1 MKWPFENDTKYS
13 IKKLSYTQ
21 LKNNRLKKG
30 LSIFAISLA
39 TFLISSVL
47 LLLSGIIVVNQNG
60 GNSITGSYH
69 ALIPNVT
76 YSQFESL
83 SKDQRVES
91 CGLTSHIESLQFDN
105 NKLNVSFSNND
116 SLSLNGLSIS
126 EGKMPTK
133 ENEILIEKEFLASQ
147 NINTKIG
154 EQITIPFSDKVT
166 NNKFTITGYLKTSTK
181 GTNRSLYAAMVSEKY
196 FDKLN
201 GWNKLSPAVMLK
213 VNSNNLSSSNDIK
226 NLVLSI
232 LKDNNMNQSPSFNE
246 AFIKLSQPSILMILS
261 AIVGLAIIIIAS
273 VLVIYCIFYISIIN
287 SIKSY
292 GQLRTIGMTSKQIK
306 KLINREGNLLAVIAI
321 PIGLILGVVFSYLLI
336 PKGFKFSSLVW
347 ISPVV
352 IVLTYITVRISIRK
366 PAKIASTVSPI
377 EASKFESNNQ
387 LSYKHNFNKLTP
399 FSLACNQLIRYKKK
413 NLLTLLS
420 ISLTGVLLIGFSSIL
435 SSIDAREMSL
445 SGFKRGQF
453 VIKINDFELRENPL
467 EKIQVNNPL
476 TEEVYK
482 QLKQI
487 SGLKKIEIDKH
498 LPASNNLKSN
508 ESDAEIIG
516 FYKED
521 MPLLEKCNNEK
532 SLPKYDAL
540 VSKDKIVVGR
550 PSDFEEYFG
559 FKAKIGNIVT
569 LKIFDGNTSRNVDFE
584 IAAVLD
590 ESKIEN
596 NGDKIDMLILP
607 VDSMN
612 RISDANLIYQY
623 VVKVDNNFENLAEKD
638 IEQILLLNPKLGY
651 NSLSSAISQNENF
664 LQSSKLVLISII
676 ILIGCFSIMNL
687 LNTIL
692 TGVLVRR
699 KEFALMRS
707 VGMSKSQLFK
717 MVYFETLIVVV
728 SGLVLSVILGGCVGY
743 IVCMILKNSLMS
755 YLNYHFPLM
764 ITFIYS
770 LIVIFLSLI
779 ISNMSLKHQNE
790 LSIIESLR

>member
-1 MKWPFENDTKYS
+1 MKWPFENNTQYS
-13 IKKLSYTQ
+13 IKKLSYAQ
-21 LKNNRLKKG
+21 LKNNHLKKG

-69 ALIPNVT
+69 ALIPNIT
-76 YSQFESL
+76 HSQFENL
-83 SKDQRVES
+83 SKDIRVES
-91 CGLTSHIESLQFDN
+91 CGLTSHIESLKF
-105 NKLNVSFSNND
+105 NKDRLNVSFSNKD
-116 SLSLNGLSIS
+116 SLALNGLSIS

-133 ENEILIEKEFLASQ
+133 ENEILIEKEFLTSQ
-147 NINTKIG
+147 NINAKIG

-306 KLINREGNLLAVIAI
+306 KLINREGNLLAIIAI

-336 PKGFKFSSLVW
+336 PKGFKFDNLMW
-347 ISPVV
+347 ISPIV
-352 IVLTYITVRISIRK
+352 IVLTYITIRISIRK

-377 EASKFESNNQ
+377 EAAKFESNNQ
-387 LSYKHNFNKLTP
+387 VSYKHNFNKLTP
-399 FSLACNQLIRYKKK
+399 FSLAYNQLIRYKKK

-467 EKIQVNNPL
+467 EKIQSNNPL

-487 SGLKKIEIDKH
+487 SGFRKIEIDKH
-498 LPASNNLKSN
+498 LPASNNLKSH

-521 MPLLEKCNNEK
+521 MPLLEKCNNKK
-532 SLPKYDAL
+532 SLPKYNDLA
-540 VSKDKIVVGR
+540 SKDKIVVGR

-638 IEQILLLNPKLGY
+638 VEQILLSNPKLGY

-664 LQSSKLVLISII
+664 LQSSKLVLLSII

-717 MVYFETLIVVV
+717 MVYFETLIVIV

-743 IVCMILKNSLMS
+743 IVCMILKNNLMS

-779 ISNMSLKHQNE
+779 ISNMSLKDQNE

>member
-1 MKWPFENDTKYS
+1 MKWPFENDTQYS
-13 IKKLSYTQ
+13 IKKLSYAQ

-69 ALIPNVT
+69 ALIPNIT
-76 YSQFESL
+76 HSQFENL
-83 SKDQRVES
+83 SKDIRVES
-91 CGLTSHIESLQFDN
+91 CGLTSHIESLKF
-105 NKLNVSFSNND
+105 NKDRLNVSFSNKD
-116 SLSLNGLSIS
+116 SLALNGLSIS

-133 ENEILIEKEFLASQ
+133 ENEILIEKEFLSSQ
-147 NINTKIG
+147 NINAKIG

-321 PIGLILGVVFSYLLI
+321 PIGLILGIVFSYLLI
-336 PKGFKFSSLVW
+336 PKGFKFDNLMW

-532 SLPKYDAL
+532 SLPKYDDL

-584 IAAVLD
+584 IVAVLD
-590 ESKIEN
+590 ESKIKN

-638 IEQILLLNPKLGY
+638 VEQILLSNPKLGY

-664 LQSSKLVLISII
+664 LQSSKLVLLSII

-728 SGLVLSVILGGCVGY
+728 SGLVLSIILGGCIGY
-743 IVCMILKNSLMS
+743 IVCMILKNNLMS

-764 ITFIYS
+764 ITLIYS
-770 LIVIFLSLI
+770 LIVIFLSLT
-779 ISNMSLKHQNE
+779 ISNMSLKRQNK
-790 LSIIESLR
+790 LSIIELLR

>member
-1 MKWPFENDTKYS
+1 MKWPFENDTQYS
-13 IKKLSYTQ
+13 IKKLSYAQ

-69 ALIPNVT
+69 ALIPNIT
-76 YSQFESL
+76 HSQFENL
-83 SKDQRVES
+83 SKDIRVES
-91 CGLTSHIESLQFDN
+91 CGLTSHIESLKF
-105 NKLNVSFSNND
+105 NKDRLNVSFSNKD
-116 SLSLNGLSIS
+116 SLALNGLSIS

-133 ENEILIEKEFLASQ
+133 ENEILIEKEFLTSQ
-147 NINTKIG
+147 NINAKIG

-413 NLLTLLS
+413 NLLILLS

-676 ILIGCFSIMNL
+676 ILISCFSIMNL

>member
-1 MKWPFENDTKYS
+1 MKWPFENDTQYS
-13 IKKLSYTQ
+13 IKKLSYAQ
-21 LKNNRLKKG
+21 LKNNHLKKG

-69 ALIPNVT
+69 ALIPNIT
-76 YSQFESL
+76 HSQFENL
-83 SKDQRVES
+83 SKDIRVES
-91 CGLTSHIESLQFDN
+91 CGLTSHIESLKF
-105 NKLNVSFSNND
+105 NKDRLNVSFSNKD
-116 SLSLNGLSIS
+116 SLALNGLSIS

-133 ENEILIEKEFLASQ
+133 ENEILIEKEFLTSQ
-147 NINTKIG
+147 NINAKIG

-181 GTNRSLYAAMVSEKY
+181 GTNRSLYATMVSEKY

-201 GWNKLSPAVMLK
+201 GWNKLSPTVMLK

-336 PKGFKFSSLVW
+336 PKGFKFSNLLW

-521 MPLLEKCNNEK
+521 MPLLEKCNNKK
-532 SLPKYDAL
+532 SLPKYNDLA
-540 VSKDKIVVGR
+540 SKDKIVVGR

-569 LKIFDGNTSRNVDFE
+569 LKIFDGNASKNVDFE

-728 SGLVLSVILGGCVGY
+728 SGLVLSIILGGCIGY
-743 IVCMILKNSLMS
+743 IVCMILKNNLMS

-764 ITFIYS
+764 ITLIYS

>member
-1 MKWPFENDTKYS
+1 M
-13 IKKLSYTQ
+13 
-21 LKNNRLKKG
+21 
-30 LSIFAISLA
+30 
-39 TFLISSVL
+39 
-47 LLLSGIIVVNQNG
+47 NQNG

-69 ALIPNVT
+69 SLIPNIT
-76 YSQFESL
+76 HSQFENL
-83 SKDQRVES
+83 SKDIRVES
-91 CGLTSHIESLQFDN
+91 CGLTSHIESLKF
-105 NKLNVSFSNND
+105 NKDRLNVSFSNKD
-116 SLSLNGLSIS
+116 SLALNGLSIS

-133 ENEILIEKEFLASQ
+133 ENEILIEKEFLSSQ
-147 NINTKIG
+147 NINAKIG

-321 PIGLILGVVFSYLLI
+321 PIGLILGIVFSYLLI
-336 PKGFKFSSLVW
+336 PKGFKFDNLMW

-532 SLPKYDAL
+532 SLPKYDDL

-590 ESKIEN
+590 ESKIKN

-638 IEQILLLNPKLGY
+638 VEQILLSNPKLGY

-664 LQSSKLVLISII
+664 LQSSKLVLLSII

-728 SGLVLSVILGGCVGY
+728 SGLVLSIILGGCIGY
-743 IVCMILKNSLMS
+743 IVCMILKNNLMS

-764 ITFIYS
+764 ITLIYS
-770 LIVIFLSLI
+770 LIVIFLSLT
-779 ISNMSLKHQNE
+779 ISNMSLKRQNK
-790 LSIIESLR
+790 LSIIELLR

>member
-1 MKWPFENDTKYS
+1 M
-13 IKKLSYTQ
+13 
-21 LKNNRLKKG
+21 
-30 LSIFAISLA
+30 
-39 TFLISSVL
+39 
-47 LLLSGIIVVNQNG
+47 
-60 GNSITGSYH
+60 
-69 ALIPNVT
+69 
-76 YSQFESL
+76 
-83 SKDQRVES
+83 
-91 CGLTSHIESLQFDN
+91 
-105 NKLNVSFSNND
+105 
-116 SLSLNGLSIS
+116 
-126 EGKMPTK
+126 
-133 ENEILIEKEFLASQ
+133 
-147 NINTKIG
+147 
-154 EQITIPFSDKVT
+154 
-166 NNKFTITGYLKTSTK
+166 
-181 GTNRSLYAAMVSEKY
+181 
-196 FDKLN
+196 
-201 GWNKLSPAVMLK
+201 
-213 VNSNNLSSSNDIK
+213 
-226 NLVLSI
+226 
-232 LKDNNMNQSPSFNE
+232 
-246 AFIKLSQPSILMILS
+246 
-261 AIVGLAIIIIAS
+261 
-273 VLVIYCIFYISIIN
+273 
-287 SIKSY
+287 
-292 GQLRTIGMTSKQIK
+292 
-306 KLINREGNLLAVIAI
+306 
-321 PIGLILGVVFSYLLI
+321 GVVFSYLLI
-336 PKGFKFSSLVW
+336 PKGFKFINLLW

-532 SLPKYDAL
+532 SLPKYYDL
-540 VSKDKIVVGR
+540 SSKDKIVVGR

-569 LKIFDGNTSRNVDFE
+569 LKIFDGNASKNVTFE

-607 VDSMN
+607 VESMD

-728 SGLVLSVILGGCVGY
+728 SGLVLSIILGGCIGY
-743 IVCMILKNSLMS
+743 IVCMILKNNLMS

-764 ITFIYS
+764 ITLIYS

>member
-1 MKWPFENDTKYS
+1 MKWPFENDTQYS
-13 IKKLSYTQ
+13 IKKLSYAQ
-21 LKNNRLKKG
+21 LKNNHLKKG

-69 ALIPNVT
+69 TLIPNIT
-76 YSQFESL
+76 HSQFENL
-83 SKDQRVES
+83 SKDIRVES
-91 CGLTSHIESLQFDN
+91 CGLTSHIESLKF
-105 NKLNVSFSNND
+105 NKDRLNVSFSNKD
-116 SLSLNGLSIS
+116 SLALNGLSIS

-133 ENEILIEKEFLASQ
+133 ENEILIEKEFLTSQ
-147 NINTKIG
+147 NINAKIG

-306 KLINREGNLLAVIAI
+306 KLINREGNLLAIIAI

-336 PKGFKFSSLVW
+336 PKGFKFINLLW

-532 SLPKYDAL
+532 SLPKYYDL
-540 VSKDKIVVGR
+540 SSKDKIVVGR

-569 LKIFDGNTSRNVDFE
+569 LKIFDGNASKNVTFE

-607 VDSMN
+607 VESMD

-728 SGLVLSVILGGCVGY
+728 SGLVLSIILGGCIGY
-743 IVCMILKNSLMS
+743 IVCMILKNNLMS

-764 ITFIYS
+764 ITLIYS

>member
-1 MKWPFENDTKYS
+1 MKWPFENDTQYS

-181 GTNRSLYAAMVSEKY
+181 GTNRSLYAAMISEDY

-201 GWNKLSPAVMLK
+201 GWDKLSPSVMLK

-226 NLVLSI
+226 NLVLNI
-232 LKDNNMNQSPSFNE
+232 LKDNNINQSPSFNE

-261 AIVGLAIIIIAS
+261 AIIGLAIIIIAS
-273 VLVIYCIFYISIIN
+273 ILVIYCIFYISIIN

-306 KLINREGNLLAVIAI
+306 KLINREGNLLAIIAI
-321 PIGLILGVVFSYLLI
+321 PIGLISGIVFSYLLI
-336 PKGFKFSSLVW
+336 PKGFKFDNLMW
-347 ISPVV
+347 ISPIV
-352 IVLTYITVRISIRK
+352 IVLTYITIRISIRK

-377 EASKFESNNQ
+377 EAAKFESNNQ
-387 LSYKHNFNKLTP
+387 VSYKHNFNKLTP
-399 FSLACNQLIRYKKK
+399 FSLAYNQLIRYKKK

-467 EKIQVNNPL
+467 EKIQSNNPL

-487 SGLKKIEIDKH
+487 SGFRKIEIDKH

-532 SLPKYDAL
+532 SLPKYDDL
-540 VSKDKIVVGR
+540 SSKDKIIVGR

-559 FKAKIGNIVT
+559 FKAEIGNIVT
-569 LKIFDGNTSRNVDFE
+569 LKIFDGNASKNVNFE

-607 VDSMN
+607 VDSMD

-623 VVKVDNNFENLAEKD
+623 VVKVDENFENLAEKD

-664 LQSSKLVLISII
+664 LQSSKLVLLSII
-676 ILIGCFSIMNL
+676 TLIGCFSIMNL

-692 TGVLVRR
+692 TGILVRR

-743 IVCMILKNSLMS
+743 IVCMILKNNLMS

>member
-1 MKWPFENDTKYS
+1 
-13 IKKLSYTQ
+13 
-21 LKNNRLKKG
+21 
-30 LSIFAISLA
+30 
-39 TFLISSVL
+39 
-47 LLLSGIIVVNQNG
+47 
-60 GNSITGSYH
+60 
-69 ALIPNVT
+69 
-76 YSQFESL
+76 
-83 SKDQRVES
+83 
-91 CGLTSHIESLQFDN
+91 
-105 NKLNVSFSNND
+105 
-116 SLSLNGLSIS
+116 
-126 EGKMPTK
+126 
-133 ENEILIEKEFLASQ
+133 
-147 NINTKIG
+147 
-154 EQITIPFSDKVT
+154 
-166 NNKFTITGYLKTSTK
+166 
-181 GTNRSLYAAMVSEKY
+181 MVSEKY

-306 KLINREGNLLAVIAI
+306 KLINREGNLLAIIAI

-336 PKGFKFSSLVW
+336 PKGFKFINLLW

-532 SLPKYDAL
+532 SLPKYYDL
-540 VSKDKIVVGR
+540 SSKDKIVVGR

-569 LKIFDGNTSRNVDFE
+569 LKIFDGNASKNVTFE

-607 VDSMN
+607 VESMD

-623 VVKVDNNFENLAEKD
+623 VVKIDNNFENLAEKD
-638 IEQILLLNPKLGY
+638 VEQILLSNPKLGY

-664 LQSSKLVLISII
+664 LQSSKLVLLSII

-728 SGLVLSVILGGCVGY
+728 SGLVLSIILGGCIGY
-743 IVCMILKNSLMS
+743 IVCMILKNNLMN

-764 ITFIYS
+764 ITLIYS

-790 LSIIESLR
+790 LSIIELLR

>member
-1 MKWPFENDTKYS
+1 MKWPFENDTQYS
-13 IKKLSYTQ
+13 IKKLSYAQ
-21 LKNNRLKKG
+21 LKNNHLKKG

-69 ALIPNVT
+69 ALIPNIT
-76 YSQFESL
+76 HSQFENL
-83 SKDQRVES
+83 SKDIRVES
-91 CGLTSHIESLQFDN
+91 CGLTSHIESLKF
-105 NKLNVSFSNND
+105 NKDRLNVSFSNKD
-116 SLSLNGLSIS
+116 SLALNGLSIS

-133 ENEILIEKEFLASQ
+133 ENEILIEKEFLTSQ
-147 NINTKIG
+147 NINAKIG

-306 KLINREGNLLAVIAI
+306 KLINREGNLLAIIAI

-336 PKGFKFSSLVW
+336 PKGFKFINLLW

-532 SLPKYDAL
+532 SLPKYYDL
-540 VSKDKIVVGR
+540 SSKDKIVVGR

-569 LKIFDGNTSRNVDFE
+569 LKIFDGNASKNVTFE
-584 IAAVLD
+584 IAAVLE

-607 VDSMN
+607 VESMD

-728 SGLVLSVILGGCVGY
+728 SGLVLSIILGGCIGY
-743 IVCMILKNSLMS
+743 IVCMILKNNLMS

-764 ITFIYS
+764 ITLIYS

>member
-1 MKWPFENDTKYS
+1 MKWPFENDTQYS

-181 GTNRSLYAAMVSEKY
+181 GTNRSLYAAMISEDY

-201 GWNKLSPAVMLK
+201 GWDKLSPSVMLK

-226 NLVLSI
+226 NLVLNI
-232 LKDNNMNQSPSFNE
+232 LKDNNINQSPSFNE

-261 AIVGLAIIIIAS
+261 AIIGLAIIIIAS
-273 VLVIYCIFYISIIN
+273 ILVIYCIFYISIIN

-306 KLINREGNLLAVIAI
+306 KLINREGNLLAIIAI
-321 PIGLILGVVFSYLLI
+321 PIGLISGIVFSYLLI
-336 PKGFKFSSLVW
+336 PKGFKFDNLMW
-347 ISPVV
+347 ISPIV

-532 SLPKYDAL
+532 SLPKYDDL

-590 ESKIEN
+590 ESKIKN

-638 IEQILLLNPKLGY
+638 VEQILLSNPKLGY

-664 LQSSKLVLISII
+664 LQSSKLVLLSII

-728 SGLVLSVILGGCVGY
+728 SGLVLSIILGGCIGY
-743 IVCMILKNSLMS
+743 IVCMILKNNLMS

-764 ITFIYS
+764 ITLIYS
-770 LIVIFLSLI
+770 LIVIFLSLT
-779 ISNMSLKHQNE
+779 ISNMSLKRQNK
-790 LSIIESLR
+790 LSIIELLR

>member
-1 MKWPFENDTKYS
+1 M
-13 IKKLSYTQ
+13 
-21 LKNNRLKKG
+21 
-30 LSIFAISLA
+30 
-39 TFLISSVL
+39 
-47 LLLSGIIVVNQNG
+47 NQNG

-69 ALIPNVT
+69 ALIPNIT
-76 YSQFESL
+76 HSQFENL
-83 SKDQRVES
+83 SKDIRVES
-91 CGLTSHIESLQFDN
+91 CGLTSHIESLKF
-105 NKLNVSFSNND
+105 NKDRLNVSFSNKD
-116 SLSLNGLSIS
+116 SLALNGLSIS

-133 ENEILIEKEFLASQ
+133 ENEILIEKEFLTSQ
-147 NINTKIG
+147 NINAKIG

-306 KLINREGNLLAVIAI
+306 KLINREGNLLAIIAI

-336 PKGFKFSSLVW
+336 PKGFKFINLLW

-532 SLPKYDAL
+532 SLPKYYDL
-540 VSKDKIVVGR
+540 SSKDKIVVGR